1 MEVLLRS
8 QGGILDNVA
17 ILLRCHC
24 VHAAVAAVVAVLFR
38 CLYGNGVSTE
48 IALRCFH
55 GATAGI
61 FCNIKA
67 CVFCFNFRKF
77 STSNMST
84 TE

>member
-1 MEVLLRS
+1 MLLRS
-8 QGGILDNVA
+8 QGRIIDKLA
-17 ILLRCHC
+17 IVLRCHC
-24 VHAAVAAVVAVLFR
+24 VHAAVAAVVAVSLR
-38 CLYGNGVSTE
+38 YLYGNGVSTE

-61 FCNIKA
+61 FCSIKA
-67 CVFCFNFRKF
+67 CVFCLNFRKF